1 MSIIKRFLF
10 SLLFFSAAVDS
21 HAQNFQMGLK
31 GGLSLP
37 DLSSGAGASDVS
49 KGYQTI
55 SGPDFA
61 WVTDM
66 KLAGKF
72 SLEAAVEWST
82 QGGKKTGIQTIPA
95 SEFAQFFPP
104 GSNIQYVYAN
114 FTSTVRLQYL
124 MLPVLLRYDMD
135 LDIAGHWKLYMEGG
149 IFGGYMLTGKG
160 SASGSSKVYKDKEET
175 NPISSAVVTF
185 DSVGDIR
192 HQLHRGN
199 FGIDGNI
206 GIQYQL
212 NSMAI
217 FAEGGGNYGFI
228 NLQKNSENGINHTGS
243 LIFRIGFFIRMRKP
257 KVDKV
262 K

>member
-1 MSIIKRFLF
+1 
-10 SLLFFSAAVDS
+10 LLFFLTVFGSR
-21 HAQNFQMGLK
+21 AQKFQMGLK

-66 KLAGKF
+66 KLSRKF
-72 SLEAAVEWST
+72 SLETALEWST
-82 QGGKKTGIQTIPA
+82 QGGKKTGVQTIPA

-124 MLPVLLRYDMD
+124 MLPLLLRYDMD
-135 LDIAGHWKLYMEGG
+135 LGVDGRWKLYVDGG
-149 IFGGYMLTGKG
+149 IFGGYMVTGKG

-175 NPISSAVVTF
+175 DPISSTVVTF

-192 HQLHRGN
+192 NQLHRGN

-206 GIQYQL
+206 GVQYQF
-212 NSMAI
+212 NSLAL

-243 LIFRIGFFIRMRKP
+243 LIFRIGFLVQLLKP
-257 KVDKV
+257 KIYTPR
-262 K
+262 